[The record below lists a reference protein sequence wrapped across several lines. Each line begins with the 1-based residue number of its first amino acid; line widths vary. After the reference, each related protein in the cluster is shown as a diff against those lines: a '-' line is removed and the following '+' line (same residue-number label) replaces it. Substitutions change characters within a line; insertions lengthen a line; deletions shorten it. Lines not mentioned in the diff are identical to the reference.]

1 MEFVDIPEEKILRR
15 QFLKTT
21 FLYLLALSQKVKNV
35 FYFTHLFV
43 NLFVFLRVAQRPYT
57 HIRPCVQLKSGKIYI
72 LLFFRKHC
80 LNRTGM
86 TDKFFPTNCCIFFRI
101 YLLKMSCGKRRK
113 WHFQDRPKLKNFL
126 ENMVLIDSPSLERL
140 LHSYFSFLA
149 SPPKSH
155 ATPKVFDRCY

>member
-43 NLFVFLRVAQRPYT
+43 NLFVFFFACCVASIYAYT
-57 HIRPCVQLKSGKIYI
+57 PVRTAEISKNIYSFI
-72 LLFFRKHC
+72 SRKHC
-80 LNRTGM
+80 LNRMGM

-113 WHFQDRPKLKNFL
+113 WHFQDRP
-126 ENMVLIDSPSLERL
+126 
-140 LHSYFSFLA
+140 
-149 SPPKSH
+149 
-155 ATPKVFDRCY
+155 